1 MNHDDEPMPDSL
13 RSVIDVLRAPAPLPD
28 DAADAPL
35 RAQVRTMVRAMVP
48 VLPDPPASS
57 GSAAGPPK
65 APRGPW
71 QRTVPLATFGAGL
84 CVGAVLHAAL
94 ATPQVR
100 VVTRDIVGPSVVA
113 AAPAP
118 LLPDSPTAPPVQIP
132 PLVAAPPL
140 TGASTA
146 QRERDGGVDNDGV
159 DDARLREQLV
169 RVEQLLD
176 EGATGEALQRIRAL
190 DRHRV
195 RSPALEGLREVLL
208 IRALRA
214 SGDHEG
220 ARVRGDRYVA
230 RHPDSSYAREIRAVL
245 GGPRK

>member
-71 QRTVPLATFGAGL
+71 QRTVPLATFGVGL

-100 VVTRDIVGPSVVA
+100 VVTRQGEWRGRAVGIDDQGALLLEREQPDGLKVVEGLRGGDVH
-113 AAPAP
+113 
-118 LLPDSPTAPPVQIP
+118 LLPPDADP
-132 PLVAAPPL
+132 
-140 TGASTA
+140 
-146 QRERDGGVDNDGV
+146 RDGGA
-159 DDARLREQLV
+159 DAR
-169 RVEQLLD
+169 
-176 EGATGEALQRIRAL
+176 A
-190 DRHRV
+190 
-195 RSPALEGLREVLL
+195 
-208 IRALRA
+208 
-214 SGDHEG
+214 
-220 ARVRGDRYVA
+220 AR
-230 RHPDSSYAREIRAVL
+230 
-245 GGPRK
+245 